1 MKRRSKRVRRFNIVT
16 DRETTFKVLAVA
28 MEHTVDQR
36 ITVEIHNGISVA
48 EIKCR
53 PVRFEW
59 LEMVIEQTFG
69 DVYNVFLGDD
79 LLSVTM
85 KERA

>member
-16 DRETTFKVLAVA
+16 DRETTFNVLAVA
-28 MEHTVDQR
+28 MEHTVDQQ

-59 LEMVIEQTFG
+59 LESVIVKTFG
-69 DVYNVFLGDD
+69 EIYEVFTGDD
-79 LLSVTM
+79 LISVTR
-85 KERA
+85 KE